1 IGGIHGGNP
10 EEMSLA
16 ASFPRFLRMEQ
27 KYGSLIRAMLAARKG
42 AKKYQTGEAGSPRIT
57 YFMSFQKGLGQLTEE
72 LARRLAPEKIKL
84 SCRVTAVGRNEEGA
98 YSVKLASGE
107 ILEAQAVILAI
118 PAYEASR
125 VIGKLDPPAGEKLAR
140 IPAAS
145 SATISLAYH
154 KNALPGPL
162 EGFGLLVPQVENRK
176 IKAITFT
183 SRKWRYRSSAGKE
196 ELLLRVFVGGA
207 RNQQLVTLDDEEL
220 LRLVRDELQSILGIT
235 AQPIFYRCYRWVKGM
250 PQYIM
255 GHLERME
262 AIRRRVSLYPGLSLI
277 GASYD
282 GVGIPNCIEAGK
294 GAVEETLAYFN
305 KSPVKY

>member
-1 IGGIHGGNP
+1 MLMVPTKIIPFVFSPLISWPGKLRMGLDLILPRRREKGDESLADFVTRRLGREALDKIAEPLIGGIHGGNP

-84 SCRVTAVGRNEEGA
+84 GCRVTAVGRNEEGA

-125 VIGKLDPPAGEKLAR
+125 VMEVNWIPPAGELLAR

-145 SATISLAYH
+145 SATITLGLSQ
-154 KNALPGPL
+154 KMRIFTDPL

-196 ELLLRVFVGGA
+196 DVLLRVFVGGA
-207 RNQQLVTLDDEEL
+207 RNQQ
-220 LRLVRDELQSILGIT
+220 S
-235 AQPIFYRCYRWVKGM
+235 
-250 PQYIM
+250 
-255 GHLERME
+255 GH
-262 AIRRRVSLYPGLSLI
+262 P
-277 GASYD
+277 
-282 GVGIPNCIEAGK
+282 
-294 GAVEETLAYFN
+294 
-305 KSPVKY
+305 

>member
-1 IGGIHGGNP
+1 
-10 EEMSLA
+10 
-16 ASFPRFLRMEQ
+16 
-27 KYGSLIRAMLAARKG
+27 
-42 AKKYQTGEAGSPRIT
+42 
-57 YFMSFQKGLGQLTEE
+57 MSFQKGLGQLTEE

-235 AQPIFYRCYRWVKGM
+235 AQPIFYRSIVGSAV

-255 GHLERME
+255 APERME
-262 AIRRRVSLYPGLSLI
+262 AIRRRVSFILDYLD
-277 GASYD
+277 GAYD
-282 GVGIPNCIEAGK
+282 GVGIPNCIEAE
-294 GAVEETLAYFN
+294 GAEGPAYFN
-305 KSPVKY
+305 KACRALIVNQKF